1 MKYFAVIDTNVLISA
16 MLKHQSVPGNM
27 VFSGII
33 TPVLNY
39 DIESEYRDVL
49 SRPKF
54 HLPKDL
60 IDDIIQ
66 TFRLHGLYIDA

>member
-16 MLKHQSVPGNM
+16 MLKHQSVPGNILDM

-39 DIESEYRDVL
+39 NIESEYRDVISSL
-49 SRPKF
+49 TTDKASCTSPQCNPRNSS
-54 HLPKDL
+54 H
-60 IDDIIQ
+60 
-66 TFRLHGLYIDA
+66 